1 MRTKIAAV
9 FALLVAGGML
19 SGCVVEPGWG
29 WGGGW
34 RHHHHEHFER
44 D

>member
-1 MRTKIAAV
+1 MRNKLAAV
-9 FALLVAGGML
+9 VALLIAGGLL

-29 WGGGW
+29 WGW
-34 RHHHHEHFER
+34 HHHYHDRYDR